1 MFQRTGDTIV
11 VKATAQQ
18 ARFLAQIPALLDSV
32 SVEHEDPGY
41 AVLHRPI
48 YLDEELIDAEV
59 QVLASQEM
67 ETQRVID
74 RSILERTTKERYVMT
89 VEEAGGLLRALNE
102 ARLVLAARAGAFD
115 EGPSWEDRIEEDPS
129 LAAVAWLG
137 YIQGELIAALTAGV

>member
-1 MFQRTGDTIV
+1 ME
-11 VKATAQQ
+11 ATEQQ
-18 ARFLAQIPALLDSV
+18 VTLLAQIPAVLDSV

-48 YLDEELIDAEV
+48 YLDDQLVDADV
-59 QVLASQEM
+59 QAFASQEM
-67 ETQRVID
+67 ETQRAID
-74 RSILERTTKERYVMT
+74 RSILERVTRERNVMT

-115 EGPSWEDRIEEDPS
+115 KGPSWEDRIERDPG

-137 YIQGELIAALTAGV
+137 YVQGELIAALTTD

>member
-1 MFQRTGDTIV
+1 MD
-11 VKATAQQ
+11 ATAQE

-41 AVLHRPI
+41 TVLHRPI
-48 YLDEELIDAEV
+48 YLDDELIDAEL
-59 QVLASQEM
+59 QAFASQEM
-67 ETQRVID
+67 ETQRAID
-74 RSILERTTKERYVMT
+74 RSVLKRTTKECDVMT

-137 YIQGELIAALTAGV
+137 YIQGELVAALTTD

>member
-1 MFQRTGDTIV
+1 MD
-11 VKATAQQ
+11 ATAQE

-41 AVLHRPI
+41 TVLHRPI
-48 YLDEELIDAEV
+48 YLDDELIDAEL
-59 QVLASQEM
+59 QAFASQEM
-67 ETQRVID
+67 ETQRAID
-74 RSILERTTKERYVMT
+74 RSVLKRTTKECDVMT

-115 EGPSWEDRIEEDPS
+115 EGPSWEDRIEEEPS

-137 YIQGELIAALTAGV
+137 YIQGELVAALTTD

>member
-1 MFQRTGDTIV
+1 VFQRTGDIIV
-11 VKATAQQ
+11 VEATAQQ
-18 ARFLAQIPALLDSV
+18 AGFLAQIPALLDSV

-48 YLDEELIDAEV
+48 YLDDELIDVEV
-59 QVLASQEM
+59 QAFASQEM
-67 ETQRVID
+67 ETQRAID
-74 RSILERTTKERYVMT
+74 RSVLKRTAKEHYVMT
-89 VEEAGGLLRALNE
+89 VEEAYGLLRSLNE

-115 EGPSWEDRIEEDPS
+115 EGPSWEDRIERDPS